1 MDLRSGLARISR
13 RAWITIGVIGA
24 LAAAAALSAA
34 WFSGALRSP
43 PERTPRYV
51 ELAHGTYLLPK
62 PDAIAGFDLVRHD
75 ETPFGP
81 AALKGR
87 WTFLIF
93 GYTSCPD
100 FCPTTLLAF
109 QALHQRLEQ
118 DGDGTRDVQF
128 VMVSVDPERD
138 TAKLLAAY
146 VTQFNP
152 AFVGVTG
159 STAQVARLADSVG
172 AEYHRHTPSAEGYYV
187 VDHSTSVLL
196 VNPEGQVRG
205 VFAPPHEAEDL
216 LKGFRAIKAVTA
228 SAP

>member
-13 RAWITIGVIGA
+13 RAWFAIGA
-24 LAAAAALSAA
+24 SAAAAALAAA
-34 WFSGALRSP
+34 WFGGPLRPP
-43 PERTPRYV
+43 PERTQRYV
-51 ELAHGTYLLPK
+51 EVARGTYLLPK
-62 PDAIAGFDLVRHD
+62 PDAIADFDLVRHD

-81 AALKGR
+81 AALRGR

-118 DGDGTRDVQF
+118 TGDGTRDVQF
-128 VMVSVDPERD
+128 AMVSVDPERD
-138 TAKLLAAY
+138 TTKVLAAY
-146 VTQFNP
+146 VGHFNP

-159 STAQVARLADSVG
+159 STAQVTRLADSVG
-172 AEYHRHTPSAEGYYV
+172 AEYHRHAPAAGGYYL

-205 VFAPPHEAEDL
+205 VFAPPHEAEDM
-216 LKGFRAIKAVTA
+216 LKGFQAIKAIRA